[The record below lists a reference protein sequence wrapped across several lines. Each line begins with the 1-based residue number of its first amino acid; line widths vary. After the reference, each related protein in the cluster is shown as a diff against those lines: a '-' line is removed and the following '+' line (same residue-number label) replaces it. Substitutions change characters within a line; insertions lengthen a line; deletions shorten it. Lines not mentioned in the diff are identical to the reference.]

1 MPFLLAEILNF
12 QGSTHLIGVGS
23 LSYYHVKALRKKA
36 CEIPETSVAA
46 TQKQE
51 VVQIPLWETES
62 HPDTVPVSSP
72 SVCLEMQ
79 GIRIEIH
86 EQAGADVIRN
96 TLLALRQLC

>member
-1 MPFLLAEILNF
+1 MNYSKYLKYLIKSDSLLSGRLFSA
-12 QGSTHLIGVGS
+12 
-23 LSYYHVKALRKKA
+23 Y
-36 CEIPETSVAA
+36 ETSVAA